1 MKSPIHITR
10 IEVVSDMF
18 LLLVYL
24 CMLYPFGLT
33 TGKSKR
39 SFVIDYE
46 NNRFLKDEKEFRY
59 ISGGIHYFRVRE
71 EDWEDRF
78 YKIRKSG
85 CNAIQT

>member
-24 CMLYPFGLT
+24 CMLYLFGLT

>member
-1 MKSPIHITR
+1 
-10 IEVVSDMF
+10 MF

-24 CMLYPFGLT
+24 CMPYPFGLT
-33 TGKSKR
+33 AGKSKQ
-39 SFVIDYE
+39 SFVIDHE
-46 NNRFLKDEKEFRY
+46 NNRFLKDGKPFRY